1 MDDFNLSTL
10 TESRNEYCALLLSK
24 ITPFIIQGIY
34 SIFNEANKLCYENDE
49 EEKYLM
55 TFQNFL
61 ARITKWNQ
69 EIINNETERIIKT
82 SGCNYLEDLLTCVH
96 VTQLKLLTSVRVGS
110 KQKKID
116 IDIPKLNNFI
126 HQIYIHLA
134 RKVYKNV
141 FLFDKNAPSLQQQ
154 KNMRELEI
162 IVKECIL
169 GVIRDT
175 MPLETILRSYLDE
188 THEEDVEEIIEEVR
202 QEIKE
207 ELEGIEKQSNN
218 SIDDN
223 INKIENIDTKSQL
236 ETHCHDNKDKLQG
249 GKSNEISSNDIIE
262 KQNNHDEKV
271 KELEDK
277 ITNTIIS
284 TKEDTNMDI
293 IKKPE
298 ILVKNVVDHGT
309 DPVIDNTLRTNFND
323 NDKIVQYNPKDET
336 TLATKENEKT
346 EFVSKSIDNLE
357 KISDERWRERA
368 EDVDEDEEDDG
379 DEFKLKIFEDANIQ
393 LDELD
398 IHNIEKPIQLNIKNI
413 LDDDII
419 ELH

>member
-1 MDDFNLSTL
+1 LCPCYTIKIIDQCQGRKQ
-10 TESRNEYCALLLSK
+10 TE
-24 ITPFIIQGIY
+24 
-34 SIFNEANKLCYENDE
+34 
-49 EEKYLM
+49 
-55 TFQNFL
+55 
-61 ARITKWNQ
+61 
-69 EIINNETERIIKT
+69 
-82 SGCNYLEDLLTCVH
+82 
-96 VTQLKLLTSVRVGS
+96 
-110 KQKKID
+110 KID

-223 INKIENIDTKSQL
+223 INTKSQL

-293 IKKPE
+293 IKNQK
-298 ILVKNVVDHGT
+298 
-309 DPVIDNTLRTNFND
+309 F
-323 NDKIVQYNPKDET
+323 
-336 TLATKENEKT
+336 
-346 EFVSKSIDNLE
+346 
-357 KISDERWRERA
+357 
-368 EDVDEDEEDDG
+368 
-379 DEFKLKIFEDANIQ
+379 
-393 LDELD
+393 
-398 IHNIEKPIQLNIKNI
+398 
-413 LDDDII
+413 
-419 ELH
+419 